1 MGNGYLVSMTQT
13 FRYLSKR
20 VIPNKSR
27 RRRNMKYKYVV
38 VGAGLAGLTLAE
50 RIANELNEK
59 VLVIEKRNH
68 IGGNIYDSY
77 NEDGILIHNYGPHIF
92 HTNDKEVYTYL
103 SKFTKWND
111 FWHRVLTYVDGNL
124 IPMPI
129 TVETINKLYN
139 LNLDCSQVEDF
150 LKKQAIDIEDIMTSK
165 DVALSKV
172 GKDIYEKIFET
183 YTKKQWGVD
192 PAELDTTVIS
202 RIPIRLNRDT
212 RYFADK
218 YQGMPTHGYTK
229 MCEKMVQN
237 KNIKLLLNTDYKEV
251 IQDISYEILIYSGP
265 VDDYYDYKHGKLSY
279 RSINFVFETFDK
291 EDYQEAPVVN
301 YPNDYDFTRI
311 TEFKKLTWQEHKKTT
326 TCKEFPV
333 SEGEPY
339 YPFPT
344 KECKAQYAL
353 YEEDMKNDP
362 NTIFI
367 GRLAE
372 YRYYNMDA
380 VVRRA
385 LDIFEERIK
394 RIRN

>member
-1 MGNGYLVSMTQT
+1 MV
-13 FRYLSKR
+13 
-20 VIPNKSR
+20 VIVKVNTKKDSI
-27 RRRNMKYKYVV
+27 NLKDKKENVMNFKYVV
-38 VGAGLAGLTLAE
+38 VGAGLAGLTMAE
-50 RIANELNEK
+50 RIATELNEK

-92 HTNDKEVYTYL
+92 HTNDRGVYQYL

-124 IPMPI
+124 VPMPI

-139 LNLDCSQVEDF
+139 LNLDCSRVDEFLRHQSVEISEI
-150 LKKQAIDIEDIMTSK
+150 KTSK

-172 GKDIYEKIFET
+172 GQDIYEKIFES
-183 YTKKQWGVD
+183 YTKKQWGID
-192 PAELDTTVIS
+192 PADLDTSVIS

-212 RYFADK
+212 RYFSDK

-229 MCEKMVQN
+229 MCEKMVAN
-237 KNIKLLLNTDYKEV
+237 KNIKILLNTDYKEV
-251 IQDISYEILIYSGP
+251 MNDLTYDKLIYTGQT
-265 VDDYYDYKHGKLSY
+265 DEFYHHKHGKLSY
-279 RSINFVFETFDK
+279 RSINFAFETFDK

-301 YPNDYDFTRI
+301 YPNDYDYTRI
-311 TEFKKLTWQEHKKTT
+311 TEFKKLTWQENKKTT
-326 TCKEFPV
+326 ICKEFPCD
-333 SEGEPY
+333 EGEPY

-344 KECKAQYAL
+344 KECKEQFEH
-353 YEEDMKNDP
+353 YEEEMKRENKV
-362 NTIFI
+362 IFL

-385 LDIFEERIK
+385 LDTFSDIVAGLK
-394 RIRN
+394 